1 MIIEP
6 FDNKAPQID
15 PSAFVA
21 RGAALVGDLTLGP
34 HSSVWYNATIRA
46 DLAAIRI
53 GAYSNVQ
60 DNACIHVETGG
71 ACTVG
76 AHVTIG
82 HCATLHACTVE
93 DDVLIG
99 MGAIVLDGA
108 VIGRGSIVGAHA
120 LVTKNTQV
128 PPFSLVLGSPAK
140 VVRTLPES
148 VAQDNHRH
156 AEEYAELAARY
167 AAR

>member
-1 MIIEP
+1 MIIES

-15 PSAFVA
+15 PTAFVA
-21 RGAALVGDLTLGP
+21 RGVALVGELTLGP
-34 HSSVWYNATIRA
+34 HSSVWYNATLRA

-60 DNACIHVETGG
+60 DNACIHVEAGG
-71 ACTVG
+71 PCTVG